1 MAERRGPLGQF
12 SPKTNCNQAAEDVG
26 GGAGEPFPLNA
37 FPEFVASITLPR
49 VLDRRK
55 TGEKMLRGIPVSQG
69 VSRSRVVVLD
79 RTRIDPA
86 KWGILESDLA
96 GEEERL
102 QSSLAETRRQI
113 LAVQER
119 LREAMGAEEAQ
130 IFDAHLLV
138 LEDPMLLQ
146 ETARFIREDLVSAE
160 YAFHQASEKY
170 AEALGKVDDSYL
182 SERAADI
189 RDVTQRVLSNLMGQP
204 LCSVLADLTE
214 PCIVAA
220 HDLTPSDTATM
231 DPAMVL
237 GFVTEVGTRTSHTAI
252 LARSLRI
259 PAVLGLGE
267 AIGELNTGQSVLLD
281 GFNGFVVIDPAEQTL
296 FEYGQLVDRQTSI
309 EESLEVIHDDA
320 AETKDGHRII
330 LSANIERAADVE
342 GVLQCGATGVGLFR
356 TEFLF
361 INRSDLPDEEE
372 QFAAYRQVAES
383 LAPDPVIIR
392 TLDLGGD
399 KLLSHVN
406 VAAEMNPFL
415 GWRAIRLC
423 LEETDLFRTQ
433 LRAILRASAFGDLKI
448 MYPMISGVE
457 ELDAANVLLDECRG
471 QLRAEGVAFAEALE
485 IGVMIETPS
494 AAMIADSLAK
504 RVKFFSI
511 GTNDLIQ
518 YALAVDRLN
527 EKIAHLYEPTHPG
540 ILRLIKATVDAG
552 KAHGIW
558 TGVCGEM
565 AGDLAAVP
573 LLLGLGVGELSVTP
587 SMVPR
592 VKMLIRSIEM
602 SQAREL
608 AEFALG
614 SESPKQILARAEA
627 LAKAAVP
634 SFFEVLTD

>member
-1 MAERRGPLGQF
+1 MPT
-12 SPKTNCNQAAEDVG
+12 K
-26 GGAGEPFPLNA
+26 
-37 FPEFVASITLPR
+37 
-49 VLDRRK
+49 RK

-86 KWGILESDLA
+86 KWGILESDPA
-96 GEEERL
+96 GEEDRL
-102 QSSLAETRRQI
+102 QASLVETRRQI

-119 LREAMGAEEAQ
+119 LREAMGAKEAQ

-138 LEDPMLLQ
+138 LEDPMLI
-146 ETARFIREDLVSAE
+146 EEATRFIREDLVTAE
-160 YAFHQASEKY
+160 FAFHEASEKY
-170 AEALGKVDDSYL
+170 AKALGKVDDSYL

-189 RDVTQRVLSNLMGQP
+189 RDVAQRVLADLMGQA
-204 LCSVLADLTE
+204 LCTGLADLTE
-214 PCIVAA
+214 PCVVVA
-220 HDLTPSDTATM
+220 HDLTPSDTAMM
-231 DPAMVL
+231 DPAIVL
-237 GFVTEVGTRTSHTAI
+237 GFVTEVGSRTSHMAI

-267 AIGELNTGQSVLLD
+267 AISELHNGESVLLD
-281 GFNGFVVIDPAEQTL
+281 GFNGFVVIDPSEQTL
-296 FEYGQLVDRQTSI
+296 FEYGQLVDRQSSI

-320 AETKDGHRII
+320 AETRDGHRII

-361 INRSDLPDEEE
+361 INRSDLPGEEE
-372 QFAAYRQVAES
+372 QFAAYRKVTES

-406 VAAEMNPFL
+406 VAEEMNPFL

-423 LEETDLFRTQ
+423 LEEKDLFRTQ
-433 LRAILRASAFGDLKI
+433 LRAILRASVFGNLKI

-457 ELDAANVLLDECRG
+457 ELEAANVLLDECRE
-471 QLRAEGVAFAEALE
+471 QLRDEGVAFAEDVE

-494 AAMIADSLAK
+494 AAMIADRLAR

-518 YALAVDRLN
+518 YTLAVDRLN
-527 EKIAHLYEPTHPG
+527 EKIAHLYEPTHPS

-552 KAHGIW
+552 QAHGIW
-558 TGVCGEM
+558 TGICGEM

-573 LLLGLGVGELSVTP
+573 LLLGLGVSELSVTP

-602 SQAREL
+602 SEARKL
-608 AEFALG
+608 AEFALD
-614 SESPKQILARAEA
+614 SDSPKEILARAEA

-634 SFFEVLTD
+634 SFFEGAA

>member
-1 MAERRGPLGQF
+1 MPT
-12 SPKTNCNQAAEDVG
+12 K
-26 GGAGEPFPLNA
+26 
-37 FPEFVASITLPR
+37 
-49 VLDRRK
+49 RK
-55 TGEKMLRGIPVSQG
+55 IGEKMLRGIPVSQG

-96 GEEERL
+96 GEEDRL
-102 QSSLAETRRQI
+102 QTSLVETRRQI

-119 LREAMGAEEAQ
+119 LREAMGADEAQ

-146 ETARFIREDLVSAE
+146 ETVRFIQEDLVTAE
-160 YAFHQASEKY
+160 FAFHQASEKY
-170 AEALGKVDDSYL
+170 ADALAKVDDSYL

-189 RDVTQRVLSNLMGQP
+189 RDVTQRVLANLMGQP
-204 LCSVLADLTE
+204 QCTALADLTE
-214 PCIVAA
+214 PCIVVA

-237 GFVTEVGTRTSHTAI
+237 GFVTEVGSRTSHTAI
-252 LARSLRI
+252 LARSMRI

-267 AIGELNTGQSVLLD
+267 AIGELHTGESVLLD
-281 GFNGFVVIDPAEQTL
+281 GFNGFVVIDPSEQTL

-320 AETKDGHRII
+320 AETRDGHRIV

-372 QFAAYRQVAES
+372 QFTAYRKVTES

-399 KLLSHVN
+399 KLVSHIN
-406 VAAEMNPFL
+406 VAAETNPFL

-423 LEETDLFRTQ
+423 LEETDMFRTQ
-433 LRAILRASAFGDLKI
+433 LRAILRASAFGNLKI

-457 ELDAANVLLDECRG
+457 ELEAANALLDECRE
-471 QLRAEGVAFAEALE
+471 QLHAEGVAFGDDVEV
-485 IGVMIETPS
+485 GVMIEIPS
-494 AAMIADSLAK
+494 AALIADSLAK

-527 EKIAHLYEPTHPG
+527 DKIAHLYEPTHPG
-540 ILRLIKATVDAG
+540 ILRLIKMTVDAG
-552 KAHGIW
+552 LAHGIW
-558 TGVCGEM
+558 TGICGEM
-565 AGDLAAVP
+565 AGDLTAVP
-573 LLLGLGVGELSVTP
+573 LLLGLGVTELSVTP

-602 SQAREL
+602 SEARKL
-608 AEFALG
+608 AEFALD
-614 SESPKQILARAEA
+614 SDSPKEILARAEA

-634 SFFEVLTD
+634 SFFEGAA

>member
-1 MAERRGPLGQF
+1 
-12 SPKTNCNQAAEDVG
+12 
-26 GGAGEPFPLNA
+26 
-37 FPEFVASITLPR
+37 
-49 VLDRRK
+49 
-55 TGEKMLRGIPVSQG
+55 MLRGIPVSQG

-86 KWGILESDLA
+86 KWGILESDPA
-96 GEEERL
+96 GEEDRL
-102 QSSLAETRRQI
+102 QTSLVETRRQI

-119 LREAMGAEEAQ
+119 LREALGAKEAQ

-138 LEDPMLLQ
+138 LEDPMLI
-146 ETARFIREDLVSAE
+146 EEATRFIREDLVTAE
-160 YAFHQASEKY
+160 FALHKASEKY

-189 RDVTQRVLSNLMGQP
+189 RDVAQRVLADLMDQA
-204 LCSVLADLTE
+204 LCTGLADLTE
-214 PCIVAA
+214 PCVVVA
-220 HDLTPSDTATM
+220 HDLTPSDTAMM

-237 GFVTEVGTRTSHTAI
+237 GFATEVGSRTSHTAI

-267 AIGELNTGQSVLLD
+267 AISELHTGESVLLD
-281 GFNGFVVIDPAEQTL
+281 GFNGFVVIDPSEQTL

-309 EESLEVIHDDA
+309 EKSLEVIHDDA
-320 AETKDGHRII
+320 AETRDGHRII

-342 GVLQCGATGVGLFR
+342 SVLQCGAIGVGLFR

-361 INRSDLPDEEE
+361 INRSDLPNEEE
-372 QFAAYRQVAES
+372 QFAAYRKVTES
-383 LAPDPVIIR
+383 LEPDPVIIR

-406 VAAEMNPFL
+406 VAEEMNPFL

-423 LEETDLFRTQ
+423 LQEKDLFRTQ
-433 LRAILRASAFGDLKI
+433 LRAILRASVFGNLKI

-457 ELDAANVLLDECRG
+457 ELEAANVLLDECRE
-471 QLRAEGVAFAEALE
+471 QLRDEGVAFAEDVE

-494 AAMIADSLAK
+494 AAMIADSLAR

-552 KAHGIW
+552 QAHGIW
-558 TGVCGEM
+558 TGICGEM

-573 LLLGLGVGELSVTP
+573 LLLGLGVSELSVTP

-592 VKMLIRSIEM
+592 VKMLICSIEM
-602 SQAREL
+602 SEARKL
-608 AEFALG
+608 AEFALD
-614 SESPKQILARAEA
+614 SDSPKEILARAEA

-634 SFFEVLTD
+634 SFFEGAA

>member
-1 MAERRGPLGQF
+1 MPT
-12 SPKTNCNQAAEDVG
+12 K
-26 GGAGEPFPLNA
+26 
-37 FPEFVASITLPR
+37 
-49 VLDRRK
+49 RK

-86 KWGILESDLA
+86 KWGILESDPA
-96 GEEERL
+96 GEEDRL
-102 QSSLAETRRQI
+102 QASLMETRRQI

-119 LREAMGAEEAQ
+119 LREALGAKEAQ

-138 LEDPMLLQ
+138 LEDPMLI
-146 ETARFIREDLVSAE
+146 EEATRFIREDLVTAE
-160 YAFHQASEKY
+160 FALHKASEKY

-189 RDVTQRVLSNLMGQP
+189 RDVAQRVLADLMDQA
-204 LCSVLADLTE
+204 LCTGLADLTE
-214 PCIVAA
+214 PCVVVA
-220 HDLTPSDTATM
+220 HDLTPSDTAMM

-237 GFVTEVGTRTSHTAI
+237 GFATEVGSRTSHTAI

-267 AIGELNTGQSVLLD
+267 AISELHTGESVLLD
-281 GFNGFVVIDPAEQTL
+281 GFNGFVVIDPSEQTL

-309 EESLEVIHDDA
+309 EKSLEVIHDDA
-320 AETKDGHRII
+320 AETRDGHRII

-342 GVLQCGATGVGLFR
+342 SVLQCGAIGVGLFR

-361 INRSDLPDEEE
+361 INRSDLPNEEE
-372 QFAAYRQVAES
+372 QFAAYRKVTES
-383 LAPDPVIIR
+383 LEPDPVIIR

-406 VAAEMNPFL
+406 VAEEMNPFL

-423 LEETDLFRTQ
+423 LQEKDLFRTQ
-433 LRAILRASAFGDLKI
+433 LRAILRASVFGNLKI

-457 ELDAANVLLDECRG
+457 ELDAANVLLDECRE
-471 QLRAEGVAFAEALE
+471 QLRDEGVAFAEDVE

-494 AAMIADSLAK
+494 AAMIADSLAR

-552 KAHGIW
+552 QAHGIW
-558 TGVCGEM
+558 TGICGEM

-573 LLLGLGVGELSVTP
+573 LLLGLGVSELSVTP

-592 VKMLIRSIEM
+592 VKMLICSIEM
-602 SQAREL
+602 SEARKL
-608 AEFALG
+608 AEFALY
-614 SESPKQILARAEA
+614 SDSPKEILARAEV

-634 SFFEVLTD
+634 SFFEGAA

>member
-1 MAERRGPLGQF
+1 
-12 SPKTNCNQAAEDVG
+12 
-26 GGAGEPFPLNA
+26 
-37 FPEFVASITLPR
+37 
-49 VLDRRK
+49 
-55 TGEKMLRGIPVSQG
+55 MLRGIPVSQG

-86 KWGILESDLA
+86 KWGILESDQA
-96 GEEERL
+96 GEEDRL
-102 QSSLAETRRQI
+102 QTSLVETRRQI

-119 LREAMGAEEAQ
+119 LREAMGADEAQ

-146 ETARFIREDLVSAE
+146 ETARFIREDLVTAE
-160 YAFHQASEKY
+160 FAFHQASEKY
-170 AEALGKVDDSYL
+170 ADALAKVDDSYL

-189 RDVTQRVLSNLMGQP
+189 RDVTQRVLANLMGQP
-204 LCSVLADLTE
+204 QCTALADLTE
-214 PCIVAA
+214 PCIVVA

-237 GFVTEVGTRTSHTAI
+237 GFVTEVGSRTSHTAI
-252 LARSLRI
+252 LARSMRI

-267 AIGELNTGQSVLLD
+267 AIGELHTGESVLLD
-281 GFNGFVVIDPAEQTL
+281 GFNGFVVIDPSEQTL

-320 AETKDGHRII
+320 AETKDGHRIV

-399 KLLSHVN
+399 KLVSHIN
-406 VAAEMNPFL
+406 VAAETNPFL

-433 LRAILRASAFGDLKI
+433 LRAILRASAFGNLKI

-457 ELDAANVLLDECRG
+457 ELEAANALLDECRE
-471 QLRAEGVAFAEALE
+471 QLRAESVAFGDDVEV
-485 IGVMIETPS
+485 GVMIEIPS
-494 AAMIADSLAK
+494 AALIADSLAK
-504 RVKFFSI
+504 RVKFLSI

-540 ILRLIKATVDAG
+540 ILRLIKMTVDAG
-552 KAHGIW
+552 LAHGIW
-558 TGVCGEM
+558 TGICGEM
-565 AGDLAAVP
+565 AGDLTAVP
-573 LLLGLGVGELSVTP
+573 LLLGLGVSELSVTP

-602 SQAREL
+602 SEARKL
-608 AEFALG
+608 AAFALD
-614 SESPKQILARAEA
+614 SDSPKEILARAEA

-634 SFFEVLTD
+634 SFFEGAA

>member
-1 MAERRGPLGQF
+1 MAQF
-12 SPKTNCNQAAEDVG
+12 SLKTNLNQATEDANG
-26 GGAGEPFPLNA
+26 GTSEPFSVNA
-37 FPEFVASITLPR
+37 FPEFGASITLPR
-49 VLDRRK
+49 VLDRHK

-69 VSRSRVVVLD
+69 VSRSQIVVLD

-86 KWGILESDLA
+86 KSGILESELA
-96 GEEERL
+96 GEENRL
-102 QSSLAETRRQI
+102 QASLAETRRQI
-113 LAVQER
+113 LAMQER

-130 IFDAHLLV
+130 IFEAHLLV
-138 LEDPMLLQ
+138 LEDPMLLKEVSQ
-146 ETARFIREDLVSAE
+146 LIRENLVTAE
-160 YAFHQASEKY
+160 FAFHEASEKY
-170 AEALGKVDDSYL
+170 AEALGKVDDAYL

-189 RDVTQRVLSNLMGQP
+189 RDVTQRVLSNLMSQP
-204 LCSVLADLTE
+204 PCAGLADLTE
-214 PCIVAA
+214 PCIVVA
-220 HDLTPSDTATM
+220 HDLTPSDTAM
-231 DPAMVL
+231 LDPTKVL
-237 GFVTEVGTRTSHTAI
+237 GFITEVGSRTSHTAI

-267 AIGELNTGQSVLLD
+267 AINELHTGQSVLLD
-281 GFNGFVVIDPAEQTL
+281 GFNGFVVIDPSKQIL
-296 FEYGQLVDRQTSI
+296 FEYSQLVERQTSI

-320 AETKDGHRII
+320 AETRDGHRII
-330 LSANIERAADVE
+330 LSSNIERAADVE
-342 GVLQCGATGVGLFR
+342 SVLQSGATGVGLFR

-361 INRSDLPDEEE
+361 INRSDLPSEEE
-372 QFAAYRQVAES
+372 QFAAYRHVTES

-423 LEETDLFRTQ
+423 LEEKDLFRTQ

-448 MYPMISGVE
+448 MYPMVSGVE
-457 ELDAANVLLDECRG
+457 ELEAANELLDECRE
-471 QLRAEGVAFAEALE
+471 QLRAEDVAFADAVE
-485 IGVMIETPS
+485 IGVMIATPS

-504 RVKFFSI
+504 RVQFFSI
-511 GTNDLIQ
+511 GTNDLLQ
-518 YALAVDRLN
+518 YTLAVDRLN

-552 KAHGIW
+552 QAHGIW

-565 AGDLAAVP
+565 AGDVAAVP
-573 LLLGLGVGELSVTP
+573 LLLGLGVTELSVTP

-608 AEFALG
+608 AEFALD
-614 SESPKQILARAEA
+614 SDSPKEILARAEA

-634 SFFEVLTD
+634 SFFEG

>member
-1 MAERRGPLGQF
+1 VP
-12 SPKTNCNQAAEDVG
+12 TN
-26 GGAGEPFPLNA
+26 
-37 FPEFVASITLPR
+37 
-49 VLDRRK
+49 RK

-86 KWGILESDLA
+86 KWGILESDPA
-96 GEEERL
+96 GEEDRL
-102 QSSLAETRRQI
+102 QASLVETRRQI

-119 LREAMGAEEAQ
+119 LREALGAKEAQ

-138 LEDPMLLQ
+138 LEDPMLI
-146 ETARFIREDLVSAE
+146 EEATRFIREDLVTAE
-160 YAFHQASEKY
+160 FAFHEASEKY

-189 RDVTQRVLSNLMGQP
+189 RDVAQRVLADLMGQA
-204 LCSVLADLTE
+204 LCTGLADLTE
-214 PCIVAA
+214 PCVVVA
-220 HDLTPSDTATM
+220 HDLTPSDTAMM

-237 GFVTEVGTRTSHTAI
+237 GFVTEVGSRTSHTAI

-267 AIGELNTGQSVLLD
+267 AISELHTGESVLLD
-281 GFNGFVVIDPAEQTL
+281 GFNGFVVIDPSEQTL

-320 AETKDGHRII
+320 AETRDGHRII

-342 GVLQCGATGVGLFR
+342 SVLQCGAIGVGLFR

-372 QFAAYRQVAES
+372 QFAAYRKVTES

-406 VAAEMNPFL
+406 VAEEMNPFL

-423 LEETDLFRTQ
+423 LEEKDLFRTQ
-433 LRAILRASAFGDLKI
+433 LRAILRASVFGNLKI

-457 ELDAANVLLDECRG
+457 ELEAANVLLDECRE
-471 QLRAEGVAFAEALE
+471 QLRDEGVAFAEDVE

-552 KAHGIW
+552 QAHGIW
-558 TGVCGEM
+558 TGICGEM

-573 LLLGLGVGELSVTP
+573 LLLGLGVSELSVTP

-602 SQAREL
+602 SEARKL
-608 AEFALG
+608 AEFALD
-614 SESPKQILARAEA
+614 SDSPKEILARAEA

-634 SFFEVLTD
+634 SFFEGGA

>member
-1 MAERRGPLGQF
+1 MPT
-12 SPKTNCNQAAEDVG
+12 K
-26 GGAGEPFPLNA
+26 
-37 FPEFVASITLPR
+37 
-49 VLDRRK
+49 RK

-86 KWGILESDLA
+86 KWGILESDPA
-96 GEEERL
+96 GEEDRL
-102 QSSLAETRRQI
+102 QASLMETRRQI

-119 LREAMGAEEAQ
+119 LREALGAKEAQ

-138 LEDPMLLQ
+138 LEDPMLIEEATRL
-146 ETARFIREDLVSAE
+146 IREDLVTAE
-160 YAFHQASEKY
+160 FALHEASEKY

-189 RDVTQRVLSNLMGQP
+189 RDVAQRVLADLMDQA
-204 LCSVLADLTE
+204 LCTGLADLTE
-214 PCIVAA
+214 PCVVVA
-220 HDLTPSDTATM
+220 HDLTPSDTAMM

-237 GFVTEVGTRTSHTAI
+237 GFATEVGSRTSHTAI

-267 AIGELNTGQSVLLD
+267 AISELHTGESVLLD
-281 GFNGFVVIDPAEQTL
+281 GFNGFVVIDPSEQTL

-320 AETKDGHRII
+320 AETRDGHRII

-342 GVLQCGATGVGLFR
+342 SVLQCGAIGVGLFR

-372 QFAAYRQVAES
+372 QFAAYRKVTES

-406 VAAEMNPFL
+406 VAEEMNPFL

-423 LEETDLFRTQ
+423 LQEKDLFRTQ
-433 LRAILRASAFGDLKI
+433 LRAILRASVFGNLKI

-457 ELDAANVLLDECRG
+457 ELEAANVLLDECRE
-471 QLRAEGVAFAEALE
+471 QLRDEGVAFAEDVE

-494 AAMIADSLAK
+494 AAMIADSLAR

-552 KAHGIW
+552 QAHGIW
-558 TGVCGEM
+558 TGICGEM

-573 LLLGLGVGELSVTP
+573 LLLGLGVSELSVTP

-602 SQAREL
+602 SEARKL
-608 AEFALG
+608 AEFALN
-614 SESPKQILARAEA
+614 SDSPKEILARAEA

-634 SFFEVLTD
+634 SFFEGAA

>member
-1 MAERRGPLGQF
+1 LGQF
-12 SPKTNCNQAAEDVG
+12 SPKTNRGQAAENARGSPVLCNSQNF
-26 GGAGEPFPLNA
+26 FPD
-37 FPEFVASITLPR
+37 FGSSITLPR
-49 VLDRRK
+49 VPTKRK
-55 TGEKMLRGIPVSQG
+55 TGEKMLRGIPVSKG
-69 VSRSRVVVLD
+69 VSRSLVVVLD

-86 KWGILESDLA
+86 KWGILESDPA
-96 GEEERL
+96 GEEDRL
-102 QSSLAETRRQI
+102 QASLVQTRRQI

-119 LREAMGAEEAQ
+119 LREALGAKEAQ

-138 LEDPMLLQ
+138 LEDPMLIEQATRL
-146 ETARFIREDLVSAE
+146 IREDLVTAE
-160 YAFHQASEKY
+160 FALHEASEKY
-170 AEALGKVDDSYL
+170 AEALGKIDDSYL

-189 RDVTQRVLSNLMGQP
+189 RDVAQRVLANLMGQA
-204 LCSVLADLTE
+204 LCTGLADLTE
-214 PCIVAA
+214 PCVVVA
-220 HDLTPSDTATM
+220 HDLTPSDTAMM

-237 GFVTEVGTRTSHTAI
+237 GFATEVGSRTSHTAI

-259 PAVLGLGE
+259 PAVLGLGD
-267 AIGELNTGQSVLLD
+267 AISELHTGESVLLD
-281 GFNGFVVIDPAEQTL
+281 GFNGFVVIDPSEQTL

-309 EESLEVIHDDA
+309 EESLEVIHDDT
-320 AETKDGHRII
+320 AETRDGHRII

-342 GVLQCGATGVGLFR
+342 SVLQCGAIGVGLFR

-372 QFAAYRQVAES
+372 QFAAYRKVTES

-406 VAAEMNPFL
+406 VAEEMNPFL

-423 LEETDLFRTQ
+423 LQEKDLFRTQ
-433 LRAILRASAFGDLKI
+433 LRAILRASVFGNLKI

-457 ELDAANVLLDECRG
+457 ELEAANVLLDECRE
-471 QLRAEGVAFAEALE
+471 QLRDDGVAFAEDVE

-494 AAMIADSLAK
+494 AAMIADSLAR

-552 KAHGIW
+552 QAHGIW
-558 TGVCGEM
+558 TGICGEM
-565 AGDLAAVP
+565 AGDLAVVP
-573 LLLGLGVGELSVTP
+573 LLLGLGVSELSVTP

-602 SQAREL
+602 SEARKL
-608 AEFALG
+608 AEYALD
-614 SESPKQILARAEA
+614 SDSPKEILSRAEA

-634 SFFEVLTD
+634 SFFEGAA

>member
-1 MAERRGPLGQF
+1 VPT
-12 SPKTNCNQAAEDVG
+12 K
-26 GGAGEPFPLNA
+26 
-37 FPEFVASITLPR
+37 
-49 VLDRRK
+49 RK

-86 KWGILESDLA
+86 KWGILESDQA
-96 GEEERL
+96 GEEDRL
-102 QSSLAETRRQI
+102 QTSLVETRRQI

-119 LREAMGAEEAQ
+119 LREAMGAKEAQ

-146 ETARFIREDLVSAE
+146 ETARFIREDLVTAE
-160 YAFHQASEKY
+160 FAFHQASEKY
-170 AEALGKVDDSYL
+170 ADALAKVDDSYL

-189 RDVTQRVLSNLMGQP
+189 RDVTQRVLANLMGQP
-204 LCSVLADLTE
+204 QCTALADLTE
-214 PCIVAA
+214 PCIVVA

-237 GFVTEVGTRTSHTAI
+237 GFVTEVGSRTSHTAI
-252 LARSLRI
+252 LARSMRI

-267 AIGELNTGQSVLLD
+267 AIGELHTGESVLLD
-281 GFNGFVVIDPAEQTL
+281 GFNGFVVIDPSEQTL

-320 AETKDGHRII
+320 AETRDGHRIV

-372 QFAAYRQVAES
+372 QFAAYRKVAES

-399 KLLSHVN
+399 KLVSHIN
-406 VAAEMNPFL
+406 VAAETNPFL

-423 LEETDLFRTQ
+423 LEETDMFRTQ
-433 LRAILRASAFGDLKI
+433 LRAILRASAFGNLKI

-457 ELDAANVLLDECRG
+457 ELEAANALLDECRE
-471 QLRAEGVAFAEALE
+471 QLRAEGVAFGDDVEV
-485 IGVMIETPS
+485 GVMIEIPS
-494 AAMIADSLAK
+494 AALIADSLAK
-504 RVKFFSI
+504 RVKFLSI

-540 ILRLIKATVDAG
+540 ILRLIKMTVDAG
-552 KAHGIW
+552 LAHGIW
-558 TGVCGEM
+558 TGICGEM
-565 AGDLAAVP
+565 AGDLTAVP
-573 LLLGLGVGELSVTP
+573 LLLGLGVTELSVTP

-602 SQAREL
+602 SAAREL

-614 SESPKQILARAEA
+614 SDSPKEIFTRAEA
-627 LAKAAVP
+627 LAKSAVP
-634 SFFEVLTD
+634 DFF

>member
-1 MAERRGPLGQF
+1 MAQF
-12 SPKTNCNQAAEDVG
+12 SPKTNCNQAAEDAG

-37 FPEFVASITLPR
+37 FPEFGASITLPR

-69 VSRSRVVVLD
+69 VSRNRVVMLN
-79 RTRIDPA
+79 RMRIDPA
-86 KWGILESDLA
+86 KCDIAESDLA
-96 GEEERL
+96 GEEDRL
-102 QSSLAETRRQI
+102 QVSLAETRRQI
-113 LAVQER
+113 LTLQGR
-119 LREAMGAEEAQ
+119 LRDAMGAKEAL
-130 IFDAHLLV
+130 IFDSHLLV
-138 LEDPMLLQ
+138 LEDPMLL
-146 ETARFIREDLVSAE
+146 EEVSRFIREDLVSAE
-160 YAFHQASEKY
+160 FAFFQASEKY
-170 AEALGKVDDSYL
+170 AEALAKVDDAYL

-189 RDVTQRVLSNLMGQP
+189 RDVTQRVLANLTGQP
-204 LCSVLADLTE
+204 ACAGLADLTE
-214 PCIVAA
+214 PCIVVA

-237 GFVTEVGTRTSHTAI
+237 GFVTEVGSRTSHTAI

-267 AIGELNTGQSVLLD
+267 AISELHTGQSVLLD
-281 GFNGFVVIDPAEQTL
+281 GFNGFVVIEPSEQTL
-296 FEYGQLVDRQTSI
+296 FEYGQLVERQTSI

-320 AETKDGHRII
+320 AETRDGHRII
-330 LSANIERAADVE
+330 LSSNIERAADVE
-342 GVLQCGATGVGLFR
+342 SVLQCGATGVGLFR

-372 QFAAYRQVAES
+372 QFAAYRQVTES

-423 LEETDLFRTQ
+423 LEEKDLFRTQ

-448 MYPMISGVE
+448 MYPMVSGVE
-457 ELDAANVLLDECRG
+457 ELEAANVLLDECRG

-504 RVKFFSI
+504 RVQFFSI

-518 YALAVDRLN
+518 YTLAVDRLN
-527 EKIAHLYEPTHPG
+527 EKVADLYDPTHPAL
-540 ILRLIKATVDAG
+540 LRLMQLTVEAG
-552 KAHGIW
+552 KRNGIW
-558 TGVCGEM
+558 TGLCGEM
-565 AGDLAAVP
+565 AGDPTAIP
-573 LLLGLGVGELSVTP
+573 LLIGLGIDELSVAP
-587 SMVPR
+587 PMLPQI
-592 VKMLIRSIEM
+592 KYLIRRIKLSEAQQLAA
-602 SQAREL
+602 QALEC
-608 AEFALG
+608 
-614 SESPKQILARAEA
+614 ESSVDILVQSRAMVQRVA
-627 LAKAAVP
+627 P
-634 SFFEVLTD
+634 GMFHTVL

>member
-1 MAERRGPLGQF
+1 
-12 SPKTNCNQAAEDVG
+12 
-26 GGAGEPFPLNA
+26 
-37 FPEFVASITLPR
+37 
-49 VLDRRK
+49 
-55 TGEKMLRGIPVSQG
+55 MLRGIPVSQG
-69 VSRSRVVVLD
+69 VSRGRVVVLN

-86 KWGILESDLA
+86 KSVIFKSDLSA
-96 GEEERL
+96 EEDRL
-102 QSSLAETRRQI
+102 EAALAETRQQI
-113 LAVQER
+113 VAMQSR
-119 LREAMGAEEAQ
+119 LRDAMGAKEAL
-130 IFDAHLLV
+130 IFDSHLLV
-138 LEDPMLLQ
+138 LEDPMLL
-146 ETARFIREDLVSAE
+146 EEVSRFIREDLVSAE
-160 YAFHQASEKY
+160 FAFHSASEKY
-170 AEALGKVDDSYL
+170 ADALAKVEDAYL

-189 RDVTQRVLSNLMGQP
+189 RDVTQRVLANLMGRP
-204 LCSVLADLTE
+204 TCAGLVNLTE
-214 PCIVAA
+214 PCIVVA

-231 DPAMVL
+231 DPAKVL
-237 GFVTEVGTRTSHTAI
+237 GFITEVGSRTSHTAI

-259 PAVLGLGE
+259 PAVLGLGG
-267 AIGELNTGQSVLLD
+267 AIGELQSGLSVLID

-296 FEYGQLVDRQTSI
+296 FEYGQLVERQASI
-309 EESLEVIHDDA
+309 EESLEIIHDDA

-342 GVLQCGATGVGLFR
+342 SVLQSGATGVGLFR

-372 QFAAYRQVAES
+372 QFAAYRRVTES
-383 LAPDPVIIR
+383 LAPAPVIIR

-406 VAAEMNPFL
+406 VAEEMNPFL

-423 LEETDLFRTQ
+423 LEEKDLFRTQ

-448 MYPMISGVE
+448 MYPMVSGVE
-457 ELDAANVLLDECRG
+457 ELEAANVLLDECRD
-471 QLRAEGVAFAEALE
+471 QLRAAGTAFADTIE

-494 AAMIADSLAK
+494 AAMIADSLAR
-504 RVKFFSI
+504 RVQFFSI

-540 ILRLIKATVDAG
+540 ILRLIQATVDAG
-552 KAHGIW
+552 QAHGIW

-573 LLLGLGVGELSVTP
+573 LLLGLGVAELSVTP

-602 SQAREL
+602 AQAREL
-608 AEFALG
+608 AAFALD
-614 SESPKQILARAEA
+614 SDSPKEILARAEA

-634 SFFEVLTD
+634 DFFEGTA